1 MTTIRGRRK
10 LKLVLVAGRANRLW
24 LISQRKHIAKTR
36 RDRSPW
42 IESRKEK
49 EGSGLSVVG
58 TVTDN
63 HAAIVEACR
72 LDQVPSCAVRQ
83 SRIEVDHRGAVIEKR
98 ERATGGR
105 LVGPTHYPA
114 IRVDRI
120 GDAEAG
126 RVRECPEHEYE
137 FAMYSFEAWADVSGG
152 TFQ

>member
-1 MTTIRGRRK
+1 MVLHDRCPQETLSLLALSNHNNTRPPQ

-63 HAAIVEACR
+63 HAAIVEARR

-83 SRIEVDHRGAVIEKR
+83 SRN
-98 ERATGGR
+98 
-105 LVGPTHYPA
+105 
-114 IRVDRI
+114 
-120 GDAEAG
+120 
-126 RVRECPEHEYE
+126 
-137 FAMYSFEAWADVSGG
+137 
-152 TFQ
+152 